1 MKVTLTTR
9 EMAICMMMGA
19 LRMWQGA
26 KLDTTIIDKD
36 KASPQGF
43 MAEYAFSKQFNLHM
57 DIIGNLEK
65 DSFDFISKDGAT
77 IDIKST
83 DRKDG
88 NLVVPKLM
96 HDVYVLAIVDG
107 STVDF
112 IGYATKQMIEEAGKK
127 DLGNGSVWF
136 VNRKE
141 LKKW

>member
-43 MAEYAFSKQFNLHM
+43 MAEYAFSKQFNLHL

-65 DSFDFISKDGAT
+65 DSFDFISREGNT
-77 IDIKST
+77 IDVKST
-83 DRKDG
+83 DNLDG
-88 NLVVPKLM
+88 NLLVKKPM
-96 HDVYVLAIVDG
+96 HDIYVLAIVDG
-107 STVDF
+107 STVYL
-112 IGYATKQMIEEAGKK
+112 IGYATKQMLLDEGKR
-127 DLGNGSVWF
+127 DLGHGPTYF
-136 VNRKE
+136 VNRRD
-141 LKKW
+141 LKTW